1 MHIPTK
7 QPVHIHGIFSISSD
21 RSKLHGPSD
30 ASVQDQRPNQW
41 NATLFEKIVPQAWA
55 KLLERIAKNNP
66 ERPTFYLWPQEPRE
80 RREMWD
86 SLSSLLVSRAS
97 QEDCLI
103 WYTDIGYVS
112 LRDGLLAPEHDFFA
126 QKKAF
131 RDAEIPA
138 IYLSSTLLMQA
149 RNNPNGG
156 KLCQRTV
163 LERLRSCSCLPTV
176 PEESKIVLLE
186 YLSSELFFIEIADLP
201 LFPFEDGVLRAINE
215 NSVFLHRNASERELF
230 KETPETNLDIGKV
243 SAGFLERLREFAAKS
258 ATSSLRFR
266 NPQDLHNYCSKTVF
280 RSQNK
285 SLDMIDGDQRIRSF
299 VDHVWKWMAS
309 FDLNLPTLTAIGP
322 VWLLPL
328 TNGKYRKIQPES
340 SSLTVTYTVIKK
352 SKKIMQR
359 IAGLEPNSSP
369 LMVDSDAIPDQLS
382 KIGQIVSKK
391 PEFAIRNAD
400 VFVHF
405 L

>member
-1 MHIPTK
+1 LPAYSSRTLAFLQLPTY
-7 QPVHIHGIFSISSD
+7 
-21 RSKLHGPSD
+21 R
-30 ASVQDQRPNQW
+30 AR
-41 NATLFEKIVPQAWA
+41 
-55 KLLERIAKNNP
+55 RI
-66 ERPTFYLWPQEPRE
+66 
-80 RREMWD
+80 
-86 SLSSLLVSRAS
+86 
-97 QEDCLI
+97 EDCPPRI
-103 WYTDIGYVS
+103 S
-112 LRDGLLAPEHDFFA
+112 L
-126 QKKAF
+126 K
-131 RDAEIPA
+131 
-138 IYLSSTLLMQA
+138 LS
-149 RNNPNGG
+149 
-156 KLCQRTV
+156 
-163 LERLRSCSCLPTV
+163 
-176 PEESKIVLLE
+176 
-186 YLSSELFFIEIADLP
+186 FIEIADLP

-243 SAGFLERLREFAAKS
+243 SAGFLERLREFAVNS

-328 TNGKYRKIQPES
+328 TNGKYRKIQPQS

-352 SKKIMQR
+352 TKKIMQR
-359 IAGLEPNSSP
+359 IAVLEPSSSP
-369 LMVDSDAIPDQLS
+369 LMLDSDAIPGQLS
-382 KIGQIVSKK
+382 MIGQIASKK

-400 VFVHF
+400 VFIPF
-405 L
+405 LEWLVEGRHLLEQANPAEKEHVLDATVNWFWGCKNHDKLAKQLLRQLCVFKQVRRSKVAGKM